1 MKIFLDTA
9 NVEHIR
15 HGVRLGV
22 VTGVTTN
29 PSLVSREGKV
39 DYRKLVQEICSIV
52 PGPVSTEVLGQDAH
66 TMVAEAR
73 EIAKWA
79 KNVVIKIPASLEGVE
94 ATSVLASENIKVNFT
109 LCFTLN
115 QALLAAAA
123 GATFVSP
130 FVGRLD
136 DIGEDGMKV
145 VADIVE
151 YLDYYQMPTKVIAA
165 SIRHPQHCLM
175 AAKVGAHI
183 ATVPYEVLLQ
193 MIQHPLTDI
202 GIERFRDDWKK
213 VMARE
218 ALL

>member
-1 MKIFLDTA
+1 MRIFLDTA
-9 NVEHIR
+9 NLEHIR
-15 HGVRLGV
+15 HGVSLGV

-39 DYRKLVQEICSIV
+39 DYRKLVEEICAIV
-52 PGPVSTEVLGQDAH
+52 PGPVSTEVLGQDVK

-79 KNVVIKIPASLEGVE
+79 DNVVVKIPASPEGVE
-94 ATSVLASENIKVNFT
+94 ATAVLAKENVKVNFT

-115 QALLAAAA
+115 QAILAAEA
-123 GATFVSP
+123 GARFISP

-136 DIGEDGMKV
+136 DIGEDGMMV

-151 YLDYYQMPTKVIAA
+151 YLGYYQLPSQVIAA

-175 AAKVGAHI
+175 AAKIGAHI

-193 MIQHPLTDI
+193 MIRHPLTDI
-202 GIERFRDDWKK
+202 GIQRFRDDWNR
-213 VMARE
+213 VMATE
-218 ALL
+218 GLL